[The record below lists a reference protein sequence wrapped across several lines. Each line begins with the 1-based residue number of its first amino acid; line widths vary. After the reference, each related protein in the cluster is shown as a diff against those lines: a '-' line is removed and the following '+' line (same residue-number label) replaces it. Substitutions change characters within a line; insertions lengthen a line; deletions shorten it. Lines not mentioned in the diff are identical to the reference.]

1 MKRFW
6 SVASR
11 RWLLDPASVFFGSLA
26 VLMIALGA
34 VLVTSVVSAGR
45 INASSKHTFVQ
56 QALPVTAQ
64 VRGLLLA
71 LVSEETAVRAYIVT
85 GEQRNL
91 APYRD
96 GRRQAASEL
105 AALDRFAGNEPQFRP
120 LLQRARHEIAALDR
134 YFAREIA
141 LVHLGYSGQI
151 RAQLKVDQGRIL
163 FGRFRATANAIEAET
178 NAFIRRGE
186 RHQDATYHHAVIA
199 LSLLGG
205 IGLALSVGM
214 ALLGPLHVRRLYSE
228 RERGARASLALDH
241 VDDAVALLGADGSLL
256 YANRA
261 TLGMFRS
268 PAAADAPFPPL
279 ESLRGQI
286 EDAVGETGAAVT
298 IPVEAPDER
307 WLSIVAVH
315 SEGGTVY
322 RLRDVTEEHELER
335 VRSDF
340 VATASHELR
349 TPVAAVYG
357 AAQTL
362 RRTDVHFD
370 EEVRGRLLDM
380 ISTEAG
386 NLAEIV
392 DQILLTNEL
401 DEGLVTVSRRAV
413 DPVGV
418 AEAVVGAAASKAP
431 GNVSVSLRVVD
442 GGDGDGPPFVT
453 DETRLRQILVNLVEN
468 AVKYSPDGGAVEVD
482 VRRAPDLVTFEVRDE
497 GMGIAPEDRERIFE
511 KFYRADPSMS
521 RGVGGTGLG
530 LYIVNELVA
539 RLGGRIAVESVPG
552 LGSAFRVDFPRGTP

>member
-1 MKRFW
+1 MTRFW
-6 SVASR
+6 SAASR

-34 VLVTSVVSAGR
+34 VLVTSVVSVGR
-45 INASSKHTFVQ
+45 INASSKHTFVE

-71 LVSEETAVRAYIVT
+71 LVNEETAVRGYIVT
-85 GEQRNL
+85 GDPRNL
-91 APYRD
+91 TSYWS
-96 GRRQAASEL
+96 GRRQAARDL
-105 AALDRFAGNEPQFRP
+105 AALERFSVGQPQFRP
-120 LLQRARHEIAALDR
+120 LLERARREIAAVDR
-134 YFAREIA
+134 YFAQEIA
-141 LVHLGYSGQI
+141 LVRLGYPGQI
-151 RAQLKVDQGRIL
+151 RAQLKIDQGRVL
-163 FGRFRATANAIEAET
+163 FDRFRATANAIDVET

-186 RHQDATYHHAVIA
+186 RHQDATYRHSVIA
-199 LSLLGG
+199 LALLGG

-228 RERGARASLALDH
+228 RARGARASLALDH
-241 VDDAVALLGADGSLL
+241 VGDAVALLAADGSLL

-261 TLGMFRS
+261 ALGMFRS

-279 ESLRGQI
+279 ELLRSQI
-286 EDAVGETGAAVT
+286 EDAVGDTGAAVT

-335 VRSDF
+335 LRSDF

-362 RRTDVHFD
+362 RRTDVEFD
-370 EEVRGRLLDM
+370 EEIRGRLLEM

-386 NLAEIV
+386 SLAEIV

-401 DEGLVTVSRRAV
+401 DEGLLTVSRRPV
-413 DPVGV
+413 DPVVV

-431 GNVSVSLRVVD
+431 ENVSVSLRVVD
-442 GGDGDGPPFVT
+442 GGDGPPFVT

-482 VRRAPDLVTFEVRDE
+482 VRRAPDLVSFEVRDE
-497 GMGIAPEDRERIFE
+497 GMGIAPEDRERIFQ

-530 LYIVNELVA
+530 LYIVNELVT
-539 RLGGRIAVESVPG
+539 RLGGRIAVDSVPG
-552 LGSAFRVDFPRGTP
+552 LGSAFRVDFPLGAP